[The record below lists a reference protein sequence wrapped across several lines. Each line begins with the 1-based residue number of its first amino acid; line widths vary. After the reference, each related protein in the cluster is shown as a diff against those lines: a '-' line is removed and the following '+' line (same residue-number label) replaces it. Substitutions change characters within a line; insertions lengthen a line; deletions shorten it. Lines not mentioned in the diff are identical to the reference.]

1 MRRRGPRRVGAPR
14 RGDGVH
20 PAALARRLAA
30 PTRLAALALAAGLV
44 LAACGTSQGPSPAP
58 ASPAPSASAVASV
71 PASPVVGVV
80 LKVDSAGLDKVSGFT
95 LRTDAGQT
103 LVLSIGVLE
112 NGAQFPPGHLAE
124 HLATAAPVR
133 VWFRDENGTLV
144 VYRIE
149 DAG

>member
-1 MRRRGPRRVGAPR
+1 MSAGRRA
-14 RGDGVH
+14 DGRDH
-20 PAALARRLAA
+20 G
-30 PTRLAALALAAGLV
+30 ALALRHAAGTAV
-44 LAACGTSQGPSPAP
+44 LALLLGAFAAACSTSTGSVTAPP
-58 ASPAPSASAVASV
+58 ASPVPSASAGTSI

-103 LVLSIGVLE
+103 LPLSIGILE

-124 HLATAAPVR
+124 HLATATPVR
-133 VWFRDENGTLV
+133 VWFRDESGKLI